1 MSFYSLLDS
10 CIIFIALV
18 PLFLSC
24 KTVLVLDLKVR
35 ALIMI
40 LVGLIPILNVNT
52 KGNRWYS
59 NDVCVFSEEREGVLI
74 SLEFG
79 QQQQFHNHFSY
90 DQYLAHRHVSRVSI
104 HRSLSSRHGILPTFL
119 QERKTDIVRYEEKRI
134 TVSWT
139 SEEPLKLTSVCI
151 KQRSQWFS

>member
-119 QERKTDIVRYEEKRI
+119 QERKTDIVRYEEKK
-134 TVSWT
+134 
-139 SEEPLKLTSVCI
+139 E
-151 KQRSQWFS
+151 SQFPGRQKNL